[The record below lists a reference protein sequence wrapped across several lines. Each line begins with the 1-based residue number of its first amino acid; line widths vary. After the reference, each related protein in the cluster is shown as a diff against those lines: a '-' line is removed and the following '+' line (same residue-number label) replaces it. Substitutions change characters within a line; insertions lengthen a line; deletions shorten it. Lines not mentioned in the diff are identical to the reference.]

1 MSILKMQFCTEN
13 CNFVDLY
20 KNGGAF
26 MSELYNRIDKLCKDR
41 GINVTQL
48 CREAK
53 INRSTLSELN
63 KGRTKTLSYTV
74 SKKIA
79 GYFGIPLSEVYDG
92 EEPKTLNIKLTSYIP
107 NKAKF
112 KEAVNE
118 VTLKII
124 SENTYYIP
132 VYESVSAGFGAYA
145 NDYVIDY
152 TPLFIATP
160 EEARNTMVIVV
171 SGNSMYP
178 KIEDGDEIQVLRQD
192 WAENGDIAVVLIDD
206 DDAVVKKYEC
216 DAEKET
222 VSLISINPEYA
233 PRIFEGKEIERLRV
247 LGVVKKIIKEP

>member
-1 MSILKMQFCTEN
+1 
-13 CNFVDLY
+13 
-20 KNGGAF
+20 

-41 GINVTQL
+41 GINVTKL

-63 KGRTKTLSYTV
+63 KGRTKNLSYNV

-79 GYFGIPLSEVYDG
+79 DYFGIPLSEVYDG
-92 EEPKTLNIKLTSYIP
+92 EEPKKIRPIDLFAVNPRKML
-107 NKAKF
+107 
-112 KEAVNE
+112 EAVDLLSLQN
-118 VTLKII
+118 VT
-124 SENTYYIP
+124 ENTYYIP

-152 TPLFIATP
+152 TPLYIESP
-160 EEARNTMVIVV
+160 EDAQNTIVIVV
-171 SGNSMYP
+171 SGDSMYP

-222 VSLISINPEYA
+222 VTLISINPEYA
-233 PRIFEGKEIERLRV
+233 PRVFKGREIERLRV